1 MPVTIPPKISNSK
14 LPFMVLPVV
23 MVTVYLLHV
32 GRIDVFTLLKYE
44 IIAVFGY
51 IAAVG
56 DIKTKH
62 IPNTLVLA
70 MLAVWVCVAAFHLL
84 FDTHSAIPMIIN
96 SLLGFAVSGT
106 MFLLVYLLSR
116 KGLGGGDVK
125 FMAAAGLYLGAG
137 GSLTAIFIG
146 TTLAALVGL
155 ALVLLKK
162 LGRKDAFPLVP
173 FLYAGILVTILF

>member
-1 MPVTIPPKISNSK
+1 MPVIIPPKISKSK
-14 LPFMVLPVV
+14 LPFVVLPVI
-23 MVTVYLLHV
+23 MVAVFLLHV

-62 IPNTLVLA
+62 IPNTLVLS
-70 MLAVWVCVAAFHLL
+70 MLAVWVCVVAFHLL
-84 FDTHSAIPMIIN
+84 FDIHSAVPMIIR
-96 SLLGFAVSGT
+96 SVLGFAASGA
-106 MFLLVYLLSR
+106 MFLIVYLLSR

-125 FMAAAGLYLGAG
+125 FMAAAGLYLGVA

-155 ALVLLKK
+155 TLVIFRKI
-162 LGRKDAFPLVP
+162 GRKDAFPLVP